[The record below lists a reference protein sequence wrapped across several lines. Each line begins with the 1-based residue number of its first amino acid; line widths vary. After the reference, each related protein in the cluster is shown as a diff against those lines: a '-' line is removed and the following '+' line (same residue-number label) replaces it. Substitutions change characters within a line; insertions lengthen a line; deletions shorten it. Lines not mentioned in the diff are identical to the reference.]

1 MDIGEPQKVVEVEE
15 PSVPYKGDEVPSK
28 KPDRREKEREPAKT

>member
-1 MDIGEPQKVVEVEE
+1 MDIGKPQKVVEVEE

-28 KPDRREKEREPAKT
+28 KPQKEREKEPANR